1 MKKLLVVAL
10 VSISSISF
18 AWERMGS
25 DVVFETRPIAS
36 QKRLAGGPAYIPVV
50 DIVHTEPMVEE
61 PVAVERTYYRDYRP
75 VSGVIRGAETAAEGA
90 VEGTAQAV
98 ESIIP

>member
-1 MKKLLVVAL
+1 MLELYKFYCEKSNRREDARRYRVLKAVYFKER
-10 VSISSISF
+10 SIQ
-18 AWERMGS
+18 
-25 DVVFETRPIAS
+25 DVTDAEKI
-36 QKRLAGGPAYIPVV
+36 
-50 DIVHTEPMVEE
+50 D
-61 PVAVERTYYRDYRP
+61 ERTYYRDYRP